1 MKKLFVFLSL
11 VISVVGFAQSGK
23 PATSNCEVCVDYSFT
38 SISQLEDVKETDAFY
53 IHLQS
58 LVERYGVNVAACNKT
73 TFGGSKIL
81 TNAALVQMLSSSLLR
96 IDELKEIVIK
106 DKTEADKT
114 KILAKIKF
122 HSFDFYKHNYSSVKQ
137 VKDVSVM
144 DCFYSDV
151 EALLEKYEIDVTN
164 KAGLLQASKPADGKN
179 LGILLIKVF
188 GLKNFDIKK
197 YNKANITKAEF
208 ATMLNEAL
216 DEYNEMIAAA
226 AYD

>member
-1 MKKLFVFLSL
+1 MKKLFVVIFLVTS
-11 VISVVGFAQSGK
+11 SVVFAQSSK
-23 PATSNCEVCVDYSFT
+23 LATSNCEACLGYDFT

-53 IHLQS
+53 VHLQS
-58 LVERYGVNVAACNKT
+58 LVERYSVNVAACNKT
-73 TFGGSKIL
+73 TFGGSQIL
-81 TNAALVQMLSSSLLR
+81 TNAALVQMLASSLQSLG
-96 IDELKEIVIK
+96 ELKEIVIK
-106 DKTEADKT
+106 DKSESDKKKILT
-114 KILAKIKF
+114 KIGFNK
-122 HSFDFYKHNYSSVKQ
+122 FDFYKHNYNSVKQ
-137 VKDVSVM
+137 LKDVSVM

-164 KAGLLQASKPADGKN
+164 KSGLLQANKAAEGKN
-179 LGILLIKVF
+179 VGILLIKVF
-188 GLKNFDIKK
+188 GLKNFDAKK